1 MAEAGAK
8 LIADTTAIGSV
19 GLWESVP
26 FIIPTLQIQNKAKK
40 YLQTHLPDAIILI
53 DYVGPNLAIASSL
66 KKKYPNT
73 PIIWYIGPQFWVWT
87 PLGQDV
93 EQLVKVTD
101 KLLAIFPEEAKFY
114 QEKGMNVT
122 YVGHPLTDRIKK
134 PPVEKLPEKKLG
146 IQETE
151 RMIVLL
157 PASRQQELKYLLPVM
172 VESAKKKFKLNF
184 PQLNFIYPYPWL
196 NINKK

>member
-66 KKKYPNT
+66 KKKISKYSYNLVYWPT
-73 PIIWYIGPQFWVWT
+73 I
-87 PLGQDV
+87 LGLD
-93 EQLVKVTD
+93 TIR
-101 KLLAIFPEEAKFY
+101 A
-114 QEKGMNVT
+114 
-122 YVGHPLTDRIKK
+122 RC
-134 PPVEKLPEKKLG
+134 
-146 IQETE
+146 
-151 RMIVLL
+151 
-157 PASRQQELKYLLPVM
+157 
-172 VESAKKKFKLNF
+172 
-184 PQLNFIYPYPWL
+184 
-196 NINKK
+196 